1 MNRFGAERVLCLFV
15 LLILILG
22 LSASRGVGAAAP
34 MQGNIV
40 LPASTGKWDSNV
52 LWRPCVV
59 KTDSSFLMWYNGEDG
74 TGVDRIGLATSSDGV
89 SWTRYAQ
96 NPVLTE
102 GTSGEWDRGS
112 VNEVWVI
119 YDGGL
124 FKMWYSGETL
134 TSTNLSIA
142 QIATYQIGYA
152 TSADG
157 IHWTKY
163 SGNPVLTTGP
173 KGSWDDKWVWR
184 PIVLSTSASWLMY
197 YSGESRSGATGV
209 GTARST
215 DGVHWT
221 KTTAII
227 TVPKST
233 WDSSQLRPSGSGASD
248 VVKVNGGYLMSY
260 SGWAGADSPWQ
271 IGFATSTDGMSWAP
285 HADNPVIG
293 PGTTAS
299 DNGGVMYPMIVP
311 VGNNYYVYYATYAMG
326 QLNRAIGLAILPQS
340 RYPVPESP
348 SPALIPDSKQQ
359 GLTAGS
365 ARFASP
371 PLREASTC
379 LKMS

>member
-1 MNRFGAERVLCLFV
+1 
-15 LLILILG
+15 
-22 LSASRGVGAAAP
+22 
-34 MQGNIV
+34 
-40 LPASTGKWDSNV
+40 
-52 LWRPCVV
+52 
-59 KTDSSFLMWYNGEDG
+59 
-74 TGVDRIGLATSSDGV
+74 
-89 SWTRYAQ
+89 
-96 NPVLTE
+96 
-102 GTSGEWDRGS
+102 

-221 KTTAII
+221 KTSAII

-379 LKMS
+379 LKIFQCPV